1 MFYEPRYND
10 HGLPYNPFKACVVP
24 RPIGWITT
32 LSHDNIVNLAPFS
45 CSNQLGY
52 DPPFVFFSGSGA
64 PGEEGAEPRRKHS
77 VVNAENSGEFVFN
90 MATYGLRE
98 KVKLSSSHVPPEVDE
113 MDLCGLT
120 KVPATLVRPPLVGE
134 SPVSMECKHHC
145 TLTLPANDPKTVHHV
160 VIGQVIGIHIDDEF
174 ITDGRVDWLKI
185 QPLARMGYSDYTY
198 VNEVFTMKPPG
209 GESAAGQIGE
219 PTKTEKRG

>member
-52 DPPFVFFSGSGA
+52 DPPFVFFSPSGV

-90 MATYGLRE
+90 MATYGLQYPFSCLRR
-98 KVKLSSSHVPPEVDE
+98 S
-113 MDLCGLT
+113 
-120 KVPATLVRPPLVGE
+120 
-134 SPVSMECKHHC
+134 
-145 TLTLPANDPKTVHHV
+145 
-160 VIGQVIGIHIDDEF
+160 Q
-174 ITDGRVDWLKI
+174 
-185 QPLARMGYSDYTY
+185 
-198 VNEVFTMKPPG
+198 
-209 GESAAGQIGE
+209 
-219 PTKTEKRG
+219 